1 MKLVIAEKKD
11 QAQRLAAPFP
21 TKGDGFGYVEVLPC
35 PTFPKGAYFSWAA
48 GHLVSL
54 MEPDDYDPQFKA
66 WKMEHLPIL
75 PDKFKLKPSKGKER
89 MFTHLKKLLLNP
101 SFTEIINACDPGR
114 EGEAIFTLIYQ
125 LSGCKKPVK
134 RLWTSSL
141 TKDAVSAAFQK
152 LLPESEKKNLFFE
165 AYARSCADWLVGMN
179 TSRAYSILLREKG
192 VKLEP
197 GESFSTGRVQTP
209 VLALIV
215 EREEAIENFVSTPF
229 WEVLAEFDF
238 NGRKYTGQWFTG
250 DQNRLTDKAK
260 AEKLA
265 EWCSGKSATIEDI
278 LIEDKETLPPH
289 LFSLSALQT
298 LANKLYKLSPEQ
310 VLEACQSLYDKGYQS
325 YPRTDSDR
333 ITEEEAKEFPSIL
346 QKISKLVPYAKFFP
360 TPVQT
365 LIGNKRYVD
374 ASKVS
379 DHYAIIPTESVPEL
393 NVLGDNERCIYD
405 LVVKSVIAAHHE
417 SAIFQH
423 TTILT
428 YVGDQFSFS
437 TKGKRLIR
445 EGWRVVLQTEDP
457 DEKKDDA
464 PNLPDVKKGDEGI
477 AASCSA
483 KEGWTT
489 PPKRLTQG
497 DLIPLMKSAGS
508 NLGDKELE
516 SIMRKTHGLGT
527 EATRAG
533 IIKRLKDQSYIE
545 IKKNLVYPTEK
556 GRTLIKAIG
565 LSALSSA
572 ETTAKWEQKL
582 SEIGEGRFTH
592 TSFIDQARKLATKLV
607 TDAIDSV
614 NSLDL
619 ATVAAAPKAG
629 ASSRPAAATQSSKT
643 PTGQSQSASGSGQKP
658 AAQEY
663 PPAQTSPPPATRPE
677 PLKTTTSQ
685 GPSVTGQT
693 PYSGLQQSEA
703 SKPPSPSQSPNPAS
717 ESPNPPAAYLGEEQ
731 DPLPKDLYISAVK
744 LVIESGQASVSLLQR
759 RLSKGYTTCAR
770 LIDQMEH
777 EGVVSP
783 YEGNTPRRILMT
795 MEQFMGRLKGGQE
808 TVAKPGQQPL
818 KVVPQ
823 TPAPA
828 NHAPKPEE
836 RLRPVDGP
844 DSDFTGPQPPA
855 NGVHEERPLRQVPAE
870 QDLGPC
876 KKCGRPV
883 VDKGVLYGCSAWE
896 DTKCDF
902 KISKTIKGV
911 LIERNVINKL
921 LRGGSSGL
929 IRGFIQKS
937 KDPNKPDSTFDAVLL
952 FDKQGKLCFKYPSL
966 DILKIP
972 TYLLNASP
980 IAPPSEQEQ
989 KKEFAEIERE
999 ATNLKLPVKVL
1010 QATYGPRVTRYE
1022 LAPEPGLNI
1031 AHFKRYK
1038 ANFQLALK
1046 AEQIMIYV
1054 PIPGK
1059 SVVGIEVPSRV
1070 PYTVFLRTLL
1080 ENKEFLASR
1089 KDLSFPIGMD
1099 MSGEP
1104 VFAEIAKMPHLL
1116 VAGTTGSGK
1125 SVFLNSLIVSLL
1137 YGHSPD
1143 QLKFLFIDPKMVE
1156 LSVYETIP
1164 HLFGPIVTDV
1174 RRALIALK
1182 KLIVEM
1188 EKRYEILRQYG
1199 VRNVESYYERVLA
1212 VKPDA
1217 PRMPYIV
1224 LVIDELA
1231 DLMMTTGPEVEDCIQ
1246 RLAQLARA
1254 AGIHMVI
1261 ATQRPSKQVISPV
1274 IKANLPVRIAF
1285 AVANH
1290 HDSQVILD
1298 EPGAEAL
1305 MGAGDMFYLPK
1316 DGAKRRLVSAF
1327 VSDDEID
1334 KVVQYVSSN
1343 GRTATQSAAEGS

>member
-11 QAQRLAAPFP
+11 QAQKLAAPFP
-21 TKGDGFGYVEVLPC
+21 TKGNGFGYVEVLPC
-35 PTFPKGAYFSWAA
+35 PTFPKGAYFTWAA

-54 MEPDDYDPQFKA
+54 MEPEDYDTRFKE

-75 PDKFKLKPSKGKER
+75 PDKFRLKPAKGKER
-89 MFTHLKKLLLNP
+89 LFSHLKKLLKNP

-125 LSGCKKPVK
+125 LCGCKKPVK

-141 TKDAVSAAFQK
+141 TKDAVATAFQK
-152 LLPESEKKNLFFE
+152 LLPGSKKKNLYFE

-179 TSRAYSILLREKG
+179 TSRAYSLLLSEKG
-192 VKLEP
+192 IKLEK

-215 EREEAIENFVSTPF
+215 EREEAIENFISTPF
-229 WEVLAEFDF
+229 WEVMAEFNF
-238 NGRKYTGQWFTG
+238 NGRRYFGQWFTG
-250 DQNRLTDKAK
+250 DLNRLTDKAK

-265 EWCSGKSATIEDI
+265 AWCSGKSATIEDI
-278 LIEDKETLPPH
+278 LVEDKEMLPPH

-310 VLEACQSLYDKGYQS
+310 VLNTCESLYNKGYQS

-333 ITEEEAKEFPSIL
+333 ITVEEAKEFPSIL
-346 QKISKLVPYAKFFP
+346 QKISKLVPYARFFP
-360 TPVQT
+360 TPIQS
-365 LIGNKRYVD
+365 LIGSKRFVD

-379 DHYAIIPTESVPEL
+379 DHYAIIPTENVPEL
-393 NVLGDNERCIYD
+393 NNLNDNERLIYD

-445 EGWRVVLQTEDP
+445 EGWRVVLETEDP
-457 DEKKDDA
+457 DEEKEDA
-464 PNLPDVKKGDEGI
+464 PMLPDVKKGEEGI
-477 AASCSA
+477 ADSCNA
-483 KEGWTT
+483 KEGWTS

-508 NLGDKELE
+508 NLGNKELE

-533 IIKRLKDQSYIE
+533 IIKRLKNQKYIE
-545 IKKNLVYPTEK
+545 VKKNMVYPTEK

-565 LSALSSA
+565 FSALSSA

-607 TDAIDSV
+607 GDAIESV
-614 NSLDL
+614 RTMDL
-619 ATVAAAPKAG
+619 STVATSPKAG
-629 ASSRPAAATQSSKT
+629 AVSRHYTPESQTSKT
-643 PTGQSQSASGSGQKP
+643 TAGHYPSTSEVEQKNSIQENPSAPIPTLSAYRSR
-658 AAQEY
+658 E
-663 PPAQTSPPPATRPE
+663 
-677 PLKTTTSQ
+677 KTETTSNTSHSHDNRSKQ
-685 GPSVTGQT
+685 DDALGPQPLHQADPTIEKIHSAGAVEEQERD
-693 PYSGLQQSEA
+693 QQSL
-703 SKPPSPSQSPNPAS
+703 SK
-717 ESPNPPAAYLGEEQ
+717 E
-731 DPLPKDLYISAVK
+731 LYISAVK
-744 LVIESGQASVSLLQR
+744 LVIEAGQASVSLLQR
-759 RLSKGYTTCAR
+759 RLAQRYTTCAR
-770 LIDQMEH
+770 LIEQMQQD
-777 EGVVSP
+777 GVIGP
-783 YEGNTPRRILMT
+783 YQGNSPRRILT
-795 MEQFMGRLKGGQE
+795 SMEEFLNRKIGDQE
-808 TVAKPGQQPL
+808 TQPPQQPFNAVL
-818 KVVPQ
+818 QVPVSSR
-823 TPAPA
+823 
-828 NHAPKPEE
+828 HVRESEE
-836 RLRPVDGP
+836 KLRPVDGP
-844 DSDFTGPQPPA
+844 DSEYEGPKQVS
-855 NGVHEERPLRQVPAE
+855 NGTPEQRPVRQIPAE

-883 VDKGVLYGCSAWE
+883 IDKGVLYGCSAWE
-896 DTKCDF
+896 DSRCDF

-911 LIERNVINKL
+911 LIERNVVIKL

-929 IRGFIQKS
+929 IRGFA
-937 KDPNKPDSTFDAVLL
+937 KDPTKPDSTFDAVLL
-952 FDKQGKLCFKYPSL
+952 FDKQGKLCWKYPSL
-966 DILKIP
+966 EILKVP
-972 TYLLNASP
+972 TYLLKAPS

-989 KKEFAEIERE
+989 NKEFAQIERE
-999 ATNLKLPVKVL
+999 AANLKLPVKVVK
-1010 QATYGPRVTRYE
+1010 ATYGPRVTRYE
-1022 LAPEPGLNI
+1022 LVPEAGLNI

-1059 SVVGIEVPSRV
+1059 SVVGIEVPSKV
-1070 PYTVFLRTLL
+1070 PYTVFLRSLL
-1080 ENKEFLASR
+1080 EDKEFLAS
-1089 KDLSFPIGMD
+1089 KKALSFPIGMD
-1099 MSGEP
+1099 MSGDP
-1104 VFAEIAKMPHLL
+1104 VFADIADMPHLL
-1116 VAGTTGSGK
+1116 VAGTTGAGK
-1125 SVFLNSLIVSLL
+1125 SVFLNALIVSLL
-1137 YGHSPD
+1137 YGQSPD
-1143 QLKFLFIDPKMVE
+1143 QLRFLFIDPKMVE

-1182 KLIVEM
+1182 KLVVEM

-1199 VRNVESYYERVLA
+1199 VRNIQSYYDRVLS
-1212 VKPDA
+1212 VNHTA

-1224 LVIDELA
+1224 LIIDELA

-1254 AGIHMVI
+1254 AGIHMII
-1261 ATQRPSKQVISPV
+1261 ATQRPSKQVISPI
-1274 IKANLPVRIAF
+1274 IKANLPVRVAF

-1305 MGAGDMFYLPK
+1305 LGKGDMFYLPK

-1327 VSDDEID
+1327 VSDEEID
-1334 KVVQYVSSN
+1334 KVVQYVSSSGKRN
-1343 GRTATQSAAEGS
+1343 TPSAAEGR

>member
-11 QAQRLAAPFP
+11 QAQKLAAPFP
-21 TKGDGFGYVEVLPC
+21 TKGNGSGYVEVLPC

-54 MEPDDYDPQFKA
+54 MEPEDYDPKFKQ

-75 PDKFKLKPSKGKER
+75 PDQFKLKPSKGKER
-89 MFTHLKKLLLNP
+89 FFSHLKKLLLNP

-141 TKDAVSAAFQK
+141 TKDAVAAAFQK

-179 TSRAYSILLREKG
+179 TTRAYSILLSEKG
-192 VKLEP
+192 IKVEK

-209 VLALIV
+209 ALALIV

-229 WEVLAEFDF
+229 WEVLAGFDF

-250 DQNRLTDKAK
+250 EQNRLTDKVK

-265 EWCSGKSATIEDI
+265 AWCSGKSALIEDI
-278 LIEDKETLPPH
+278 LEEDKETLPPH

-310 VLEACQSLYDKGYQS
+310 VLDSCQSLYEKGYQS
-325 YPRTDSDR
+325 YARTDSNR
-333 ITEEEAKEFPSIL
+333 ITEEEAKEFPCIL

-360 TPVQT
+360 TPIQT

-379 DHYAIIPTESVPEL
+379 DHYAIIPTENVPEL
-393 NVLGDNERCIYD
+393 NELNDNERLIYD
-405 LVVKSVIAAHHE
+405 LVVKSVIAAHYE
-417 SAIFQH
+417 SAIFKH

-437 TKGKRLIR
+437 TRGKRLIR
-445 EGWRVVLQTEDP
+445 EGWRVVLETEDP
-457 DEKKDDA
+457 DEKKEDTPA
-464 PNLPDVKKGDEGI
+464 LPDVVKGEEGI
-477 AASCSA
+477 AASCYA

-527 EATRAG
+527 EATRAN

-607 TDAIDSV
+607 SDAIDSV
-614 NSLDL
+614 RSLDL
-619 ATVAAAPKAG
+619 DTAATALKSG
-629 ASSRPAAATQSSKT
+629 TSSRPASAAQSRPGSLGKT
-643 PTGQSQSASGSGQKP
+643 RSVSGSEQKP
-658 AAQEY
+658 VTRSESNNSTPSDT
-663 PPAQTSPPPATRPE
+663 PPTE
-677 PLKTTTSQ
+677 
-685 GPSVTGQT
+685 QT
-693 PYSGLQQSEA
+693 PNRGLQQTGGTTQEP
-703 SKPPSPSQSPNPAS
+703 KQHPNPALENS
-717 ESPNPPAAYLGEEQ
+717 NRPATDAGRGQ
-731 DPLPKDLYISAVK
+731 HRQPIMKDLYVSAVK
-744 LVIESGQASVSLLQR
+744 MVIEAGQVSVPLLQR
-759 RLSKGYTTCAR
+759 KLAQGYTTCAR
-770 LIDQMEH
+770 LIDQMEQ
-777 EGVVSP
+777 EGIVGP
-783 YEGNTPRRILMT
+783 YQGNSPRRVLMT
-795 MEQFMGRLKGGQE
+795 MEQYMSRLKDHPG
-808 TVAKPGQQPL
+808 TVVQPGKQPPE
-818 KVVPQ
+818 VTTQASP
-823 TPAPA
+823 PASPV
-828 NHAPKPEE
+828 HRSEE
-836 RLRPVDGP
+836 KLRPVDGP
-844 DSDFTGPQPPA
+844 DSEFTGPPPPV
-855 NGVHEERPLRQVPAE
+855 NGVPERPLRQVPAE

-883 VDKGVLYGCSAWE
+883 IDKGVLYGCSAWE

-911 LIERNVINKL
+911 LIERHVVAKL
-921 LRGGSSGL
+921 LRGGTSGL
-929 IRGFIQKS
+929 IRGFIHKS

-952 FDKQGKLCFKYPSL
+952 FDKQGKLCFKYPTL
-966 DILKIP
+966 DILKVP
-972 TYLLNASP
+972 TYLLKAP
-980 IAPPSEQEQ
+980 TIAPPSEQEQ
-989 KKEFAEIERE
+989 KKEFAEIEKE
-999 ATNLKLPVKVL
+999 AANLKLPVKVIK
-1010 QATYGPRVTRYE
+1010 ATYGPRVTRYE
-1022 LAPEPGLNI
+1022 LAPEAGLNI

-1046 AEQIMIYV
+1046 AEKIMVYV

-1059 SVVGIEVPSRV
+1059 SVVGIEVPSKI
-1070 PYTVFLRTLL
+1070 PYTVFLRSLL
-1080 ENKEFLASR
+1080 ENKEFLASK

-1104 VFAEIAKMPHLL
+1104 VFAAIPKMPHLL

-1137 YGHSPD
+1137 YGHTPD

-1182 KLIVEM
+1182 KLVVEM

-1199 VRNVESYYERVLA
+1199 VRNIESYHERVLS
-1212 VKPDA
+1212 VNHTA

-1231 DLMMTTGPEVEDCIQ
+1231 DLMIQTGPEVEDCIQ
-1246 RLAQLARA
+1246 RLSQLARA
-1254 AGIHMVI
+1254 AGIYMII

-1298 EPGAEAL
+1298 EPGAEEL
-1305 MGAGDMFYLPK
+1305 LGQGDMFYLPK
-1316 DGAKRRLVSAF
+1316 DGAKRRLVSAY

-1334 KVVQYVSSN
+1334 KVVQYVSSSGN
-1343 GRTATQSAAEGS
+1343 RITPSAAQRN